1 MDAAQVTSRA
11 APPAHD
17 RFRICSG
24 SNRAGTIRTLRGAEM
39 HTERNGRAQTRV
51 LLALLS
57 LIQIPW
63 LCGLVA
69 QGDLRFSM
77 VPIDGGAAESAA
89 VADLNNDGKLDIVSA
104 ESWYEAPRWTK
115 RPIRT
120 IPVTSGY
127 IDSFSDLPLDVDNDG
142 WTDVIQI
149 GYFARRIVWMKNPG
163 SGGGGWTEHL
173 IDAIGPTEFAFL
185 VDLDNDGKADDLLP
199 QFTGAAG
206 APLTWYDLQQGAWV
220 KHVVSTRSY
229 GHGIG
234 AGDVNGDK
242 RNDILTPQGWLEA
255 PADPRAAGNW
265 AFHETD
271 WQQRTIPAPAP
282 TDSPSPTTPPP
293 MAVPP
298 SAPAAAPSPT
308 ASAPRGA
315 EWGFLY
321 VLDINGDGRNDVL
334 TTSAHSY
341 GICWFEQ
348 RAEGVWQQHVIDHSW
363 SHSHASVLADING
376 DGRPDLVSGK
386 RFQARNAPAP
396 GDADPLGL
404 YWYEFKTGADKA
416 VTWIRH
422 TIDYGSKAGGGL
434 QMAVR
439 DIDGDGD
446 MDVVSGGKSGLF
458 LAENLTKRAAAA
470 GLR

>member
-1 MDAAQVTSRA
+1 MGTRKTGSQ
-11 APPAHD
+11 APY
-17 RFRICSG
+17 RLF
-24 SNRAGTIRTLRGAEM
+24 T
-39 HTERNGRAQTRV
+39 V
-51 LLALLS
+51 LMLALVVPS
-57 LIQIPW
+57 M
-63 LCGLVA
+63 CGVVA
-69 QGDLRFSM
+69 QADLRFRM
-77 VPIDGGAAESAA
+77 VQIDAGPAESMA
-89 VADLNNDGKLDIVSA
+89 VADFNNDGKLDIVSA

-115 RPIRT
+115 RSVRS
-120 IPVTSGY
+120 IPVSSGY
-127 IDSFSDLPLDVDNDG
+127 VDSFSDLPLDVDGDG
-142 WTDVIQI
+142 FTDVIQI

-163 SGGGGWTEHL
+163 TSGSTWTEQL
-173 IDAIGPTEFAFL
+173 IDAVGPTEFAFL

-206 APLTWYDLQQGAWV
+206 APLTWYDLQNGQWAR
-220 KHVVSTRSY
+220 HVVSTRSY

-255 PADPRAAGNW
+255 PADPRAAGMW
-265 AFHETD
+265 TFHPTD
-271 WQQRTIPAPAP
+271 WQQRMIPAPTAG
-282 TDSPSPTTPPP
+282 TASPTTPPP
-293 MAVPP
+293 MTGAPTIPAGLQSTPP
-298 SAPAAAPSPT
+298 AGA
-308 ASAPRGA
+308 RGA

-348 RAEGVWQQHVIDHSW
+348 RPENVWQQHVIDASW

-376 DGRPDLVSGK
+376 DGRPDLVTGK
-386 RFQARNAPAP
+386 RFQSRNAPAP
-396 GDADPLGL
+396 GDNDPLGI
-404 YWYEFKTGADKA
+404 YWYEFKAAPDTVAW
-416 VTWIRH
+416 TRH

-446 MDVVSGGKSGLF
+446 MDVISAGKSGLF
-458 LAENLTKRAAAA
+458 LAENLTRTAADT
-470 GLR
+470 GRREP

>member
-1 MDAAQVTSRA
+1 M
-11 APPAHD
+11 
-17 RFRICSG
+17 
-24 SNRAGTIRTLRGAEM
+24 
-39 HTERNGRAQTRV
+39 
-51 LLALLS
+51 ALLS
-57 LIQIPW
+57 
-63 LCGLVA
+63 GAAA
-69 QGDLRFSM
+69 QSDMRFAM
-77 VPIDGGAAESAA
+77 VQIDGGAAESAA
-89 VADLNNDGKLDIVSA
+89 VADVNNDGKLDIVSA
-104 ESWYEAPRWTK
+104 ESWYEAPGWTK

-120 IPVTSGY
+120 IPVSSGY
-127 IDSFSDLPLDVDNDG
+127 VDSFSDLPLDVDGDG
-142 WTDVIQI
+142 FTDVIQI

-163 SGGGGWTEHL
+163 ASGGAWTEQL

-206 APLTWYDLQQGAWV
+206 APLTWYEIQNGAWA
-220 KHVVSTRSY
+220 KHIVSDKSY

-255 PADPRAAGNW
+255 PADPRAPGTW
-265 AFHETD
+265 TFHATD
-271 WQQRTIPAPAP
+271 WQQRAIPAPVTSAP
-282 TDSPSPTTPPP
+282 ASLTTPPAV
-293 MAVPP
+293 AVPP
-298 SAPAAAPSPT
+298 AVAEATAGRPATAPAPVSPAAATDT
-308 ASAPRGA
+308 AAPAPAPRGA

-321 VLDINGDGRNDVL
+321 VLDLNGDGRNDVL

-348 RAEGVWQQHVIDHSW
+348 RADGTWLQHVIDHSW

-386 RFQARNAPAP
+386 RFQARNVRAP
-396 GDADPLGL
+396 GDDDPLGI
-404 YWYEFKTGADKA
+404 YWYEFTPGPNHS
-416 VTWIRH
+416 VTWTRH

-439 DIDGDGD
+439 DMDGDGD
-446 MDVVSGGKSGLF
+446 MDVVSAGKSGLF
-458 LAENLTKRAAAA
+458 LAANQTR
-470 GLR
+470 R

>member
-1 MDAAQVTSRA
+1 MSRVRSVCALLAIPVLAGVAAQS
-11 APPAHD
+11 D
-17 RFRICSG
+17 MRFAMVQID
-24 SNRAGTIRTLRGAEM
+24 AGM
-39 HTERNGRAQTRV
+39 
-51 LLALLS
+51 
-57 LIQIPW
+57 
-63 LCGLVA
+63 
-69 QGDLRFSM
+69 
-77 VPIDGGAAESAA
+77 AESAA
-89 VADLNNDGKLDIVSA
+89 VADINNDGKLDIVSA
-104 ESWYEAPRWTK
+104 ESWYEAPGWTK

-120 IPVTSGY
+120 IPVSSGY
-127 IDSFSDLPLDVDNDG
+127 VDSFSDLPLDVDGDG
-142 WTDVIQI
+142 NTDVIQI

-163 SGGGGWTEHL
+163 RGGGAWTEQL

-206 APLTWYDLQQGAWV
+206 APLTWYEIRNGTWV
-220 KHVVSTRSY
+220 KHVVSTKSY

-234 AGDVNGDK
+234 AGDVNGDT
-242 RNDILTPQGWLEA
+242 RADILTPQGWLEG
-255 PADPRAAGNW
+255 PADPRAPGNW
-265 AFHETD
+265 TFHATD
-271 WQQRTIPAPAP
+271 WQQRPIPAPAP
-282 TDSPSPTTPPP
+282 AASPSLITPPA

-298 SAPAAAPSPT
+298 ADAAAP
-308 ASAPRGA
+308 ASPRGA

-348 RAEGVWQQHVIDHSW
+348 RADGTWQQHVIDRSW

-386 RFQARNAPAP
+386 RFQARNVRAP
-396 GDADPLGL
+396 GDDDPLGI
-404 YWYEFKTGADKA
+404 YWYEFTPGANHT
-416 VTWIRH
+416 VTWTRH

-439 DIDGDGD
+439 DMDGDGD
-446 MDVVSGGKSGLF
+446 MDVVSAGKSGLF
-458 LAENLTKRAAAA
+458 LAANQTKR
-470 GLR
+470 

>member
-1 MDAAQVTSRA
+1 MYTGRSGL
-11 APPAHD
+11 AHA
-17 RFRICSG
+17 RFPGLVILMP
-24 SNRAGTIRTLRGAEM
+24 TL
-39 HTERNGRAQTRV
+39 V
-51 LLALLS
+51 
-57 LIQIPW
+57 IPW
-63 LCGLVA
+63 LCGVDA
-69 QGDLRFSM
+69 QSDMRFTM
-77 VPIDGGAAESAA
+77 VQIDGGAAESAA
-89 VADLNNDGKLDIVSA
+89 VADFNNDGKLDILSA

-115 RPIRT
+115 RPIRS
-120 IPVTSGY
+120 IPVSSGY
-127 IDSFSDLPLDVDNDG
+127 VDSFSDLPLDVDGDG
-142 WTDVIQI
+142 FTDVIQI

-163 SGGGGWTEHL
+163 QSGGAWTEHL

-206 APLTWYDLQQGAWV
+206 APLTWYDLQNGEWV
-220 KHVVSTRSY
+220 KHIVSTRSY

-255 PADPRAAGNW
+255 PVDPRAAGNW
-265 AFHETD
+265 TFHETD

-282 TDSPSPTTPPP
+282 AVSPSLTTPPA
-293 MAVPP
+293 MAAPPTVPAAPASP
-298 SAPAAAPSPT
+298 SAAVT
-308 ASAPRGA
+308 RGA

-348 RAEGVWQQHVIDHSW
+348 RADGGWQQHVIDHSW

-396 GDADPLGL
+396 GDDDPLGI
-404 YWYEFKTGADKA
+404 YWYEFKQGAKNA
-416 VTWIRH
+416 VTWTRH
-422 TIDYGSKAGGGL
+422 TIDYGIKAGGGL

-458 LAENLTKRAAAA
+458 LAENLTRGSAPIGK
-470 GLR
+470 

>member
-1 MDAAQVTSRA
+1 MKHGLAVFVAAEL
-11 APPAHD
+11 
-17 RFRICSG
+17 I
-24 SNRAGTIRTLRGAEM
+24 
-39 HTERNGRAQTRV
+39 
-51 LLALLS
+51 ALLCTVS
-57 LIQIPW
+57 
-63 LCGLVA
+63 A
-69 QGDLRFSM
+69 QQDMRFGM
-77 VPIDGGAAESAA
+77 VLIDGGAAESAA
-89 VADLNNDGKLDIVSA
+89 VADINNDGKLDIVSA

-115 RPIRT
+115 HPIRT
-120 IPVTSGY
+120 IPVSSGY
-127 IDSFSDLPLDVDNDG
+127 VDSFSDLPLDVDGDG
-142 WTDVIQI
+142 FTDIIQI

-163 SGGGGWTEHL
+163 ASGSPWAENL

-206 APLTWYDLQQGAWV
+206 APLAWYQLQDGRWT

-265 AFHETD
+265 TFHATD
-271 WQQRTIPAPAP
+271 WQQRAIPAPAAATGASLTMP
-282 TDSPSPTTPPP
+282 PNMTTPPEG
-293 MAVPP
+293 AV
-298 SAPAAAPSPT
+298 APVS
-308 ASAPRGA
+308 PRGA

-348 RAEGVWQQHVIDHSW
+348 RADGSWQQHVIDHSW

-376 DGRPDLVSGK
+376 DGRPDLVTGK
-386 RFQARNAPAP
+386 RFQARNESAP
-396 GDADPLGL
+396 GDADPLGI
-404 YWYEFKTGADKA
+404 YWYEFKRDAKNA
-416 VTWIRH
+416 VTWTRH
-422 TIDYGSKAGGGL
+422 TIDYGGKAGGGL

-439 DIDGDGD
+439 DIDADGD
-446 MDVVSGGKSGLF
+446 LDVVSGGKSGLF
-458 LAENLTKRAAAA
+458 LAENLTR
-470 GLR
+470 R